1 MKYFTITFYKHDNN
15 SIHCIASLT
24 DHSVAG
30 KRMADGIYEQG
41 CDLYESCWAKA
52 TPAGHEPWGASKPA
66 NLLFDDN
73 AQGQMVYG
81 LIKGVLATQG
91 IFEMDLLCRELGEA
105 LVNMK
110 DGATLDKE
118 YILGL

>member
-15 SIHCIASLT
+15 SIHCIASIT

-30 KRMADGIYEQG
+30 KRMADGVYEQG
-41 CDLYESCWAKA
+41 CDLYESCWTKT
-52 TPAGHEPWGASKPA
+52 TPAGHEPWGAFKPA

-91 IFEMDLLCRELGEA
+91 IFEMDLLCRELGET